1 MKQPLILVVD
11 DEEHMLNTVR
21 FILES
26 DGFRVMTARNG
37 EEARELALRM
47 KGKGTRFDLVLT
59 DIQMPG
65 ITGVELVDQLRGLGV
80 DAPVLVMT
88 GYNTKG
94 TADELRRKGLGE
106 VLEKPFDE
114 EDLLVRVRL
123 LCERGTNDRSRPGQN
138 GVTCC

>member
-1 MKQPLILVVD
+1 MKRPLILVVD

-26 DGFRVMTARNG
+26 AKFGVVTARNG
-37 EEARELALRM
+37 EEARELVL
-47 KGKGTRFDLVLT
+47 DLKAKREPLDLILT

-65 ITGVELVDQLRGLGV
+65 ITGVEMVDQLRGLGIR
-80 DAPVLVMT
+80 APVLVMT
-88 GYNTKG
+88 GYGTKG

-106 VLEKPFDE
+106 VLEKPFEE

-123 LCERGTNDRSRPGQN
+123 LCERGQSDRGPRGPSG
-138 GVTCC
+138 GACC